1 MEWVETTGK
10 TVEAALD
17 AALDELGVDESEVE
31 YEVIDAPRGGVLGLF
46 GGAARIRARVKPV
59 SREKPGA
66 RRGRDKR
73 GGRSGGANGGKRPA
87 SPPRGSGG
95 TAGGADGDRAR
106 RETGGRRPRRTQ
118 TSENGESTERKETRS
133 KMSEQSEPVI
143 PVEEQVEIAVTFV
156 KGLIERIGVS
166 GEVTGRAEGDD
177 DVHVDVEGDGL
188 GLLVGPKAV
197 TLQAIQELART
208 AVQRR
213 TGGHAAWVHVDVGGY
228 KERRRL
234 ALTELVVQ
242 VAERVTET
250 GQEEAFEPM
259 AAPDRKIIH
268 DAVQA
273 IDGVSTF
280 SEGEEPRRRVVIT
293 RD

>member
-31 YEVIDAPRGGVLGLF
+31 YEVIAAPKGGVLGLF
-46 GGAARIRARVKPV
+46 GGNARIRARVKPV

-73 GGRSGGANGGKRPA
+73 GGRPGPAEGRQRTGSAPKGPGGLGG
-87 SPPRGSGG
+87 
-95 TAGGADGDRAR
+95 D
-106 RETGGRRPRRTQ
+106 RPRREPSARRGRNKQ
-118 TSENGESTERKETRS
+118 AGDSVQPAERKEARPT
-133 KMSEQSEPVI
+133 MSEQSEPAV

-156 KGLIERIGVS
+156 KGLIERIGVPA
-166 GEVTGRAEGDD
+166 EVKGRSVGDD
-177 DVHVDVEGDGL
+177 DVYVDVEGEGL

-213 TGGHAAWVHVDVGGY
+213 TGGHAAWVHVDAGGY
-228 KERRRL
+228 KERRRQ
-234 ALTELVVQ
+234 ALVDLVGQ
-242 VAERVTET
+242 VADRVIES
-250 GQEEAFEPM
+250 GSDEAFEPM

-268 DAVQA
+268 DAVQD
-273 IDGVSTF
+273 IDGVSTL

>member
-1 MEWVETTGK
+1 
-10 TVEAALD
+10 
-17 AALDELGVDESEVE
+17 
-31 YEVIDAPRGGVLGLF
+31 
-46 GGAARIRARVKPV
+46 
-59 SREKPGA
+59 
-66 RRGRDKR
+66 
-73 GGRSGGANGGKRPA
+73 
-87 SPPRGSGG
+87 
-95 TAGGADGDRAR
+95 
-106 RETGGRRPRRTQ
+106 
-118 TSENGESTERKETRS
+118 
-133 KMSEQSEPVI
+133 MSEQSEPVI